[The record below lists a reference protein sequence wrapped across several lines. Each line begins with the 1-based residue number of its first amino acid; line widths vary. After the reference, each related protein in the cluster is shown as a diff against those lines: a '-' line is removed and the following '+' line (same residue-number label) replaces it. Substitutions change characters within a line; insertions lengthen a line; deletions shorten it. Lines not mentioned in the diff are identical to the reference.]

1 MSDNHSSIPFNRDKF
16 LRELFMQLRAD
27 ALAYKA
33 KKDSTSNDALVIG
46 PKPLL
51 YDLFVTE

>member
-1 MSDNHSSIPFNRDKF
+1 MSDNHSSIPFSRDKF

-33 KKDSTSNDALVIG
+33 KKDSTSNDALFIG